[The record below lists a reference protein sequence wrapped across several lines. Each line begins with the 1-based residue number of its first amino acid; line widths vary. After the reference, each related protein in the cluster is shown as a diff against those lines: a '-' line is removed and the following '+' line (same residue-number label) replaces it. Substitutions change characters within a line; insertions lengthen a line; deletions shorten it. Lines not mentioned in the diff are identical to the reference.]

1 MNNESIRF
9 STPDGKSA
17 EFLRI
22 LLVDD
27 NRVNLFL
34 GKRILSS
41 LGMPNVVLAS
51 SGKEAL
57 DLFISEPFDVVLT
70 DVEMPGMNGYTLCSN
85 IRAINP
91 DSGKRPVLVVIS
103 ANAGEHDRQD
113 AAEAGVDGYL
123 TKPYSPEDLT
133 RLFSTLLPT
142 AEPIL
147 FQEIETQ
154 DVKGMEKVHAL
165 FHYDLPDVRAFLCML
180 SKQIPEL
187 HTEIQ
192 NGLGDPS
199 LVAGIE
205 QAFQAAHKLKSP
217 VFLLCPEQDASEF
230 STFTELLREG
240 KIPTDLDLISRII
253 EALEANIN
261 AELER
266 IG

>member
-1 MNNESIRF
+1 MSNESLRF
-9 STPDGKSA
+9 MTLDGKSA
-17 EFLRI
+17 ESIRV

-34 GKRILSS
+34 GKRILNS

-57 DLFISEPFDVVLT
+57 DIFNAEPFDIVLT
-70 DVEMPGMNGYTLCSN
+70 DVEMPGMNGYTLCST
-85 IRAINP
+85 IRSMNP
-91 DSGKRPVLVVIS
+91 ESGKRPILVVIS

-123 TKPYSPEDLT
+123 TKPYSPQDLT
-133 RLFSTLLPT
+133 ELLSTLMLN
-142 AEPIL
+142 AEPVQ
-147 FQEIETQ
+147 FPGVETR
-154 DVKGMEKVHAL
+154 DVKGMEKVHDL
-165 FHYDLPDVRAFLCML
+165 FSYNLSDVRVFLSML
-180 SKQIPEL
+180 SRQIPEL
-187 HTEIQ
+187 HAEIQ

-217 VFLLCPEQDASEF
+217 VFLLCPEQDAAQF
-230 STFTELLREG
+230 GTFTELLREG
-240 KIPTDLDLISRII
+240 KIPTDLDPISRII

-261 AELER
+261 VELTR